1 MAIHSS
7 FLAWEIP
14 WTEKPDGLQSM
25 GVTKEQD
32 TTYRRNSNNKPK
44 TPPSNQQKPALAE
57 HHPQGT
63 PESLRSC
70 TPKEHTEGRGGEQFL
85 GTFLKQQNQ
94 KQLETGEGEGPSF
107 GCSFFFFSLSLF
119 KGSKA
124 NNLTLIKVSAQREK
138 SPWKTGSLTRRVSET
153 EIHHHVFF
161 LFFPTASVACG
172 RFNGV
177 IYSTERPLSGPV
189 K

>member
-1 MAIHSS
+1 MAIPSS
-7 FLAWEIP
+7 FIAWEIP

-107 GCSFFFFSLSLF
+107 GCSFFFFFPLSFQGVKSQQSDTYKSVSPKGEVSLEDRIAHPACIRNGDSSPRFLSLL
-119 KGSKA
+119 S
-124 NNLTLIKVSAQREK
+124 N
-138 SPWKTGSLTRRVSET
+138 SL
-153 EIHHHVFF
+153 
-161 LFFPTASVACG
+161 CG
-172 RFNGV
+172 LWQ
-177 IYSTERPLSGPV
+177 I
-189 K
+189 

>member
-32 TTYRRNSNNKPK
+32 TTYRLNSNNKPK
-44 TPPSNQQKPALAE
+44 TSPSNQQKPALAE

-70 TPKEHTEGRGGEQFL
+70 TPKEHTEGRGGSNFWAPFL
-85 GTFLKQQNQ
+85 NSRIRSNWKPGWGWDQALAA
-94 KQLETGEGEGPSF
+94 L
-107 GCSFFFFSLSLF
+107 FFFFPLSFQGVKSQQSDTYKSVSPKGEVSLEDRIAHPACIRNGDSSPRFLSLL
-119 KGSKA
+119 S
-124 NNLTLIKVSAQREK
+124 N
-138 SPWKTGSLTRRVSET
+138 SL
-153 EIHHHVFF
+153 
-161 LFFPTASVACG
+161 CG
-172 RFNGV
+172 LWQ
-177 IYSTERPLSGPV
+177 I
-189 K
+189 